1 VVIVVGDDALIIIFG
16 VISVPQLLIDRCN
29 CRDPHVRG
37 CLVLRTVTAAHN
49 QGNSDARI
57 RAVVAM
63 PQVHDGFL
71 SPVGLVVKKRLK
83 ELFFAILHMLLAP
96 PPAPSGASVAD
107 TQFPLLCD
115 PGHKPNL
122 LEFRVEGF
130 LTLILVI
137 LLNQG
142 SAGTEYR
149 P

>member
-1 VVIVVGDDALIIIFG
+1 MQGFVLSLPCRTPMTASFFP
-16 VISVPQLLIDRCN
+16 VP
-29 CRDPHVRG
+29 
-37 CLVLRTVTAAHN
+37 
-49 QGNSDARI
+49 
-57 RAVVAM
+57 
-63 PQVHDGFL
+63 
-71 SPVGLVVKKRLK
+71 SPVDLVVKKRLK
-83 ELFFAILHMLLAP
+83 ELLLAILHMLP
-96 PPAPSGASVAD
+96 PRPVPSGASVAD

>member
-1 VVIVVGDDALIIIFG
+1 
-16 VISVPQLLIDRCN
+16 
-29 CRDPHVRG
+29 
-37 CLVLRTVTAAHN
+37 LVLRTVTAAHN

-57 RAVVAM
+57 RAVVAV
-63 PQVHDGFL
+63 PQVHDGFF

-83 ELFFAILHMLLAP
+83 ELFFAILHML
-96 PPAPSGASVAD
+96 PARPVPSGASVAD

>member
-1 VVIVVGDDALIIIFG
+1 
-16 VISVPQLLIDRCN
+16 
-29 CRDPHVRG
+29 
-37 CLVLRTVTAAHN
+37 
-49 QGNSDARI
+49 
-57 RAVVAM
+57 
-63 PQVHDGFL
+63 
-71 SPVGLVVKKRLK
+71 LVVKKRLK